1 MQAIEIVHRNG
12 WHNICLES
20 DSMLVLAFKSVFLVP
35 WTISNRW
42 DNCLALTRQMNFLVT
57 HIFREDNC
65 CTDRLANIGMSC
77 NSILWMNEIHTQA
90 KTNYFRNRLGLPYF
104 RFVNG

>member
-57 HIFREDNC
+57 RIFREGNC
-65 CTDRLANIGMSC
+65 CADRLANIDISC
-77 NSILWMNEIHTQA
+77 NYIIWMNEIHTQVRID
-90 KTNYFRNRLGLPYF
+90 YIRNRLGLPCF